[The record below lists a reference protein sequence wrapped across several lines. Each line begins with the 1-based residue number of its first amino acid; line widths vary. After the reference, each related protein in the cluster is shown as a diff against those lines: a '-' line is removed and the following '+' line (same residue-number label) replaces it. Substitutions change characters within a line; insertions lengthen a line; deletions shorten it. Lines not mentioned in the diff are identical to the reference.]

1 MDLEQVVEFATAY
14 RLQIIEDA
22 AQAHGSAY
30 NGAKVGAAGRLTC
43 FSFYP
48 GKNLGAYGDAGAVTT
63 NDFDEA
69 RKLRLLRDHGS
80 PAKYEHSVIG
90 TNARLDSIQAAILS
104 IKLGQLDEWNQLRRK
119 HAAQMA
125 SALADSAAIPP
136 EIPGG
141 GEHVFHLFV
150 VRSQQRN
157 ALRNYLRANGIGTGI
172 HYPVPLHLTEAY
184 QQLGYPG
191 KGSFPTAEQLA
202 EEILSLPMYAELTD
216 EQIEYTI
223 DAVLNFAG

>member
-1 MDLEQVVEFATAY
+1 MDLRRVAEFAAAC

-22 AQAHGSAY
+22 AQAHGSGH

-63 NDFDEA
+63 NDSDEA

-80 PAKYEHSVIG
+80 PAKYQHSVIG

-104 IKLGQLDEWNQLRRK
+104 IKLRHLDRWNQLRRK

-125 SALADSAAIPP
+125 SGLADSLVIPP
-136 EIPGG
+136 GVPAG

-150 VRSQQRN
+150 VRTQQRD
-157 ALRNYLRANGIGTGI
+157 ALRNYLSANDIATGI

-191 KGSFPTAEQLA
+191 KGSLPTAEQLA

-223 DAVLNFAG
+223 DTVLNFVG